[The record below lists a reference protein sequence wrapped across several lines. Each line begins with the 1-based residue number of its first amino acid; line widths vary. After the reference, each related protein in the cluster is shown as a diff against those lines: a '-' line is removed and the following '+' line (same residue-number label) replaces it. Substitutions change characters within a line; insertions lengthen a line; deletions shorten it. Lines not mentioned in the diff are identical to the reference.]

1 MKEKIMNSFFTR
13 MKRHGGRQLLVCI
26 CLTVFT
32 TVNVCAKSMAQ
43 TVTLRM
49 KEATLQEVFKQL
61 EKKSDYRFLY
71 QSDEAAATKVK
82 DLAMVN
88 SSINAVLDYCLANT
102 GLGYEIDGNYIIIK
116 ALDKVPAIPQEIE
129 TIHGVVTDTDGNPLP
144 GVAVMISGTTIGV
157 STNSNGEFEIVKPAN
172 RKEFSLV
179 FSFIGMKAQSIPYK
193 GQKVVAVT
201 MEEDSYELDAANVIE
216 TGYGP
221 IDRRHSTS
229 AVTSVRAE
237 DILVPGMSSI
247 DQALEGRIPD
257 LVLMSNSG
265 EVGATPRI
273 RVRGTSTILGN
284 REPLWVLD
292 GIVLTDPVDLDPEVL
307 NDPDYVNLIGNAIA
321 GINPQDIDRIDVLK
335 DASATAI
342 YGTQAANGVIVVT
355 TKKGT
360 VGDLKVSYN
369 HQSTITRRP
378 RYTDRNVYV
387 MNSQERVQF
396 SRDLVNLHYQF
407 PTNMEMVGYE
417 GAWYDWQNG
426 AISYS
431 DFLSQVKYYE
441 TLNTD
446 WFKLLTHDA
455 YSHSHTLSASGGSQ
469 KLRYYASV
477 GYEKEDGV
485 TTTTYVDRYTM
496 MMKVDAN
503 ITDNLRINVNVNGN
517 VQKKNHL
524 PSELSAIDYAYNT
537 TRALPAYNE
546 DGSYYFHERTGV
558 YGAVTNNNPNAFRY
572 NVLNEIEN
580 SSNTYDGTT
589 MMAIVVARY
598 DIRPMWYIQVTGSYS
613 RSNTTQET
621 WWGEKT
627 HYAAALKNA
636 EFEDQPIEGD
646 TRCVLPYGGVLKTS
660 NSTSESAT
668 LRIQHNITKRFG
680 IDEQHSIASTLG
692 YEVNT
697 SKNTG
702 SSIERRGFYKDRG
715 LQFVAIEDVEKF
727 PAYQDWLS
735 QGYEKLTNG
744 LTNKISGYL
753 TLTYSYKELFS
764 LNMNGRFD
772 ASNKFGSRSNEKF
785 LPIWS
790 ISGST
795 NLKNYLA
802 KEKNW
807 LTEARIRMSYGHQG
821 NMVDGQTPNLLIQQ
835 GTVNT
840 LYDGEYFSTVS
851 NLPNPNLRWEKTAQ
865 VNVGLDLSFF
875 DGRLNFGGDY
885 YYKKTTDLFT
895 DVPVSTINGIS
906 TYVMNNGTMTN
917 EGYSVQLSGYPVYK
931 ENFRWYL
938 STFYSVNY
946 NENETEDAR
955 NYYLQD
961 YLSGTAV
968 IAGQP
973 ISTFYSYKFLGLNPQ
988 NGAPMFD
995 DYEDRWYLLEGK
1007 QLGEI
1012 IPMVLE
1018 DSGTREPK
1026 FSGNLNS
1033 TFTYKNWSLG
1043 LNFAYS
1049 LGSKVRLFEMYGP
1062 IMSGVSSAS
1071 NVRKEF
1077 LDRWQVPGDEL
1088 RTNYPSIMSP
1098 SSEDYSRY
1106 YTHWSD
1112 ATRASGGA
1120 VRNFAE
1126 NVWQMYDDSN
1136 LRVVSGNY
1144 IKLQS
1149 MSLRYRMPNKLLK
1162 KTPFTQM
1169 DFSLSTTNCFTISAK
1184 ELKGQDPTQAGF
1196 ADAGLSVRPTYTF
1209 SLNVSF

>member
-1 MKEKIMNSFFTR
+1 MNERIMNGFFTR
-13 MKRHGGRQLLVCI
+13 LKRHGGRQLLLCI
-26 CLTVFT
+26 CLSVFT
-32 TVNVCAKSMAQ
+32 MVNVCAKSSAQ

-49 KEATLQEVFKQL
+49 KDATLLEVFKQL

-71 QSDEAAATKVK
+71 RSDEASAMKVK
-82 DLAMVN
+82 DLDMSN
-88 SSINAVLDYCLANT
+88 SSVSSVLDYCLANT
-102 GLGYEIDGNYIIIK
+102 GLGYEIDGNLVIIK
-116 ALDKVPAIPQEIE
+116 TLNALPSIPQEVE
-129 TIHGVVTDTDGNPLP
+129 TIQGIVKDVEGNPLP
-144 GVAVMISGTTIGV
+144 GVSVMISGTTIGV
-157 STNSNGEFEIVKPAN
+157 STNANGEFEIVKPNTDKA
-172 RKEFSLV
+172 FSLV
-179 FSFIGMKAQSIPYK
+179 FSFIGMKAQTVPYK
-193 GQKVVAVT
+193 GQKIIAVT
-201 MEEDSYELDAANVIE
+201 MEDDSYELDAANVIE

-221 IDRRHSTS
+221 IDRRFSTS
-229 AVTSVRAE
+229 AVTSVKAE
-237 DILVPGMSSI
+237 DILVPGMSTI

-257 LVLMSNSG
+257 LVLMANSG

-292 GIVLTDPVDLDPEVL
+292 GIVLTDPVDLDPQVL
-307 NDPDYVNLIGNAIA
+307 NDPDYINLVGNAIV

-360 VGDLKVSYN
+360 VGQLKVSYN
-369 HQSTITRRP
+369 HQSKFTRRP
-378 RYTDRNVYV
+378 RYTDKNVYV
-387 MNSQERVQF
+387 MNSQERMQF

-417 GAWYDWQNG
+417 GAWYDWQSG

-431 DFLSQVKYYE
+431 EFLDQVKYYE

-455 YSHSHTLSASGGSQ
+455 YSHSHTLSASGGNQ

-485 TTTTYVDRYTM
+485 TNTTYVDRYTM

-503 ITDNLRINVNVNGN
+503 ITDKLRINVNVNGN

-537 TRALPAYNE
+537 TRTLPAYNA
-546 DGSYYFHERTGV
+546 DGTYYFHERTNV
-558 YGAVTNNNPNAFRY
+558 YGTNPNQFRY

-580 SSNTYDGTT
+580 SSNTYDGNT
-589 MMAIVVARY
+589 MMATVVARY

-613 RSNTTQET
+613 RSSTEQET
-621 WWGEKT
+621 WWGEKSY
-627 HYAAALKNA
+627 YAAALKNA
-636 EFEDQPIEGD
+636 EYEDQPIEQD
-646 TRCVLPYGGVLKTS
+646 SRCVLPYGGVLKTS

-680 IDEQHSIASTLG
+680 LAEQHSISSTLG
-692 YEVNT
+692 YEINT

-702 SSIERRGFYKDRG
+702 SNIERRGFYKDRG
-715 LQFVAIEDVEKF
+715 LQFVSISDVERF
-727 PAYQDWLS
+727 PAYQEWLS

-764 LNMNGRFD
+764 LNLNGRFD

-790 ISGST
+790 ISGMA
-795 NLKNYLA
+795 NLKNILA
-802 KEKNW
+802 PNDNW
-807 LTEARIRMSYGHQG
+807 LTEARLRLSFGHQG
-821 NMVDGQTPNLLIQQ
+821 NMVDGQTPNLLIRQ

-840 LYDGEYFSTVS
+840 LYDGEYYSTVA

-875 DGRLNFGGDY
+875 DGRLSFGGDY

-895 DVPVSTINGIS
+895 DVPVSPINGITS
-906 TYVMNNGTMTN
+906 YVMNNGVMTN
-917 EGYSVQLSGYPVYK
+917 EGYSVQLSGYPVFREK
-931 ENFRWYL
+931 FRWYL
-938 STFYSVNY
+938 STYYSVNY
-946 NENETEDAR
+946 NTNETEDSR

-961 YLSGTAV
+961 YLSGTAIV
-968 IAGQP
+968 VNQP
-973 ISTFYSYKFLGLNPQ
+973 ISTFYSYKFMGLNPQ
-988 NGAPMFD
+988 NGVPMFD
-995 DYEDRWYLLEGK
+995 DWEDRWWLLEGK
-1007 QLGEI
+1007 ELGEI
-1012 IPMVLE
+1012 IPLVLE

-1026 FSGNLNS
+1026 FTGNLNS

-1062 IMSGVSSAS
+1062 IVNGVSSAS

-1077 LDRWQVPGDEL
+1077 LDRWQVPGDEKK
-1088 RTNYPSIMSP
+1088 TIYPALISP
-1098 SSEDYSRY
+1098 SSPDYSRY
-1106 YTHWSD
+1106 SVHYSD
-1112 ATRASGGA
+1112 GTRASGGQI
-1120 VRNFAE
+1120 RKFA
-1126 NVWQMYDDSN
+1126 NHIWQMYDDSN
-1136 LRVVSGNY
+1136 VRVVSGNY
-1144 IKLQS
+1144 VKLQS
-1149 MSLRYRMPNKLLK
+1149 LSLRYRMPNSVLQ
-1162 KTPFTQM
+1162 KTPFTQL
-1169 DFSLSTTNCFTISAK
+1169 DISFSTTNCFTISAK

-1196 ADAGLSVRPTYTF
+1196 ADAGLSVRPTYTIG
-1209 SLNVSF
+1209 LNVSF

>member
-88 SSINAVLDYCLANT
+88 SSISTVLDYCLANT

-157 STNSNGEFEIVKPAN
+157 STNANGEFEIVKPTNQAD
-172 RKEFSLV
+172 FSLV

-193 GQKVVAVT
+193 GQKVIAVT
-201 MEEDSYELDAANVIE
+201 MEEDSYELDAANIIE

-273 RVRGTSTILGN
+273 RVRGTSTVLGN
-284 REPLWVLD
+284 REPVWVLD
-292 GIVLTDPVDLDPEVL
+292 GIVLTDPVDLDPQVL
-307 NDPDYVNLIGNAIA
+307 NDPDYVNLIGNAIG
-321 GINPQDIDRIDVLK
+321 GINPQDIERIDVLK

-355 TKKGT
+355 TKKGQ
-360 VGDLKVSYN
+360 VGEPRISYY
-369 HQSTITRRP
+369 HESTITRRP

-396 SRDLVNLHYQF
+396 SRDLVNLHYKF
-407 PTNMEMVGYE
+407 PSNMEMVGYE

-426 AISYS
+426 AIPHD
-431 DFLSQVKYYE
+431 DFLKQVKYYE

-455 YSHSHTLSASGGSQ
+455 YSHSHTLSVSGGSQ
-469 KLRYYASV
+469 QVRYYASL

-485 TTTTYVDRYTM
+485 TNTTFVDRYTM
-496 MMKVDAN
+496 MMKVDAT
-503 ITDNLRINVNVNGN
+503 ITDKLKINLNINGN

-537 TRALPAYNE
+537 TRALPAYHE
-546 DGSYYFHERTGV
+546 DGTYYFHERANV
-558 YGAVTNNNPNAFRY
+558 YGTNSNFFQY
-572 NVLNEIEN
+572 NVLNEIDN
-580 SSNTYDGTT
+580 SSNTYDGNT
-589 MMAIVVARY
+589 MMATLVGRY
-598 DIRPMWYIQVTGSYS
+598 DIRPMWYVQVTGSYS

-621 WWGEKT
+621 WWGEKSY
-627 HYAAALKNA
+627 YAAALKNA
-636 EFEDQPIEGD
+636 EYDEQPIEND
-646 TRCVLPYGGVLKTS
+646 TKCVLPYGGVLKTS
-660 NSTSESAT
+660 ESTSESAT
-668 LRIQHNITKRFG
+668 FRLQHNITRRFG
-680 IDEQHSIASTLG
+680 IAEQHSIASTLG
-692 YEVNT
+692 FEISSV
-697 SKNTG
+697 KNTA
-702 SSIERRGFYKDRG
+702 SNIERRGFYKDRG
-715 LQFVAIEDVEKF
+715 LQFVALSDIDKF
-727 PAYQDWLS
+727 PGYKSWLE
-735 QGYEKLTNG
+735 QGYEQLTNG
-744 LTNKISGYL
+744 LTNKISGYM
-753 TLTYSYKELFS
+753 TLSYTYKELFT
-764 LNMNGRFD
+764 LNLNGRFD

-795 NLKNYLA
+795 NLKNYFA
-802 KEKNW
+802 QEKNW
-807 LTEARIRMSYGHQG
+807 LTEARIRLSFGHQG
-821 NMVDGQTPNLLIQQ
+821 NMVDGQTPNLLIKQ
-835 GTVNT
+835 GTVST
-840 LYDGEYFSTVS
+840 IYDGEYYSTVA

-865 VNVGLDLSFF
+865 FNVGFDFGFF
-875 DGRLNFGGDY
+875 DGRLNVSGDY
-885 YYKKTTDLFT
+885 YYKKTTDLFSN
-895 DVPVSTINGIS
+895 VNVSPINGVT
-906 TYVMNNGTMTN
+906 TYVMNDGIMTN
-917 EGYSVQLSGYPVYK
+917 EGFSIQLSGYPVQND
-931 ENFRWYL
+931 NFRWYV
-938 STFYSVNY
+938 STYYSVNKNS
-946 NENETEDAR
+946 NEINNSDNYSR
-955 NYYLQD
+955 NQ

-968 IAGQP
+968 VKGKP

-988 NGAPMFD
+988 NGTPMFD
-995 DYEDRWYLLEGK
+995 DWADRWYLLQGK
-1007 QLGEI
+1007 TLAEV
-1012 IPMVLE
+1012 IPLVLE
-1018 DSGTREPK
+1018 DSGTRDPK
-1026 FSGNLNS
+1026 FSGNLNN

-1062 IMSGVSSAS
+1062 IMDGVSSAS
-1071 NVRKEF
+1071 NIRKEF
-1077 LDRWQVPGDEL
+1077 VDRWQVPGDEL

-1098 SSEDYSRY
+1098 SSEDYEKYSKHYSSR
-1106 YTHWSD
+1106 D
-1112 ATRASGGA
+1112 RAVGTDG
-1120 VRNFAE
+1120 VVPNFAD
-1126 NVWQMYDDSN
+1126 NVWQMYDDSDY
-1136 LRVVSGNY
+1136 RVVSGNY

-1149 MSLRYRMPNKLLK
+1149 MSLRYRLSQKALQKL
-1162 KTPFTQM
+1162 PFEALS
-1169 DFSLSTTNCFTISAK
+1169 FSFSTTNCFTLSAK